1 MAQQSKIDHSR
12 EAVLE
17 AQRIANFFID
27 EARLSGNKFH
37 NRKEEEKALIGNY
50 DAFIVERDIQQENG
64 ENQIMELYLF

>member
-1 MAQQSKIDHSR
+1 MTQQSKIDHSR

-37 NRKEEEKALIGNY
+37 NKKD
-50 DAFIVERDIQQENG
+50 DAFIVEKDIQQENG
-64 ENQIMELYLF
+64 ENQIMELFLF